1 MLMGMLSAGGLELVS
16 DGIRTADED
25 NPKGYYELEQVKELD
40 KAGDTSWL
48 ADASGKGV
56 KIISF
61 LLQHLPDD
69 YRYKIIFMRRS
80 LPEVLA
86 SQRKMLE
93 RRGETPGDADD
104 EEMAQLFTAHLDKV
118 KNQLA
123 ARSNCEVLYID
134 HRDAVQSPAAV
145 ASQIN
150 NFLDDRLDVDAMT
163 RVVDQQLY
171 RNRA

>member
-48 ADASGKGV
+48 ADACGKGV

-118 KNQLA
+118 KNHLA

-150 NFLDDRLDVDAMT
+150 SFLDDRLDVDAMT

>member
-16 DGIRTADED
+16 DGVRSADED

-40 KAGDTSWL
+40 KAGDTLWL
-48 ADASGKGV
+48 AEASGKGV

-93 RRGETPGDADD
+93 RRGESPGEADD
-104 EEMAQLFTAHLDKV
+104 EEMAQLFSAHLTKV
-118 KNQLA
+118 ERQLA
-123 ARSNCEVLYID
+123 TRDNCEVLYVD
-134 HRDAVQSPAAV
+134 HRDAMQSPATV

-150 NFLDDRLDVDAMT
+150 SFLDDRLDVDAMT
-163 RVVDQQLY
+163 TVVDQQLY

>member
-16 DGIRTADED
+16 DGVRTADED

-40 KAGDTSWL
+40 KDRDTAWL
-48 ADASGKGV
+48 SEASGKGV

-93 RRGETPGDADD
+93 RRGETPGEADD
-104 EEMAQLFTAHLDKV
+104 EEMAQLFSAHLDKV
-118 KNQLA
+118 QRQLA
-123 ARSNCEVLYID
+123 ARPNCEVLYVE
-134 HRDAVQSPAAV
+134 HREAVRSPAEV
-145 ASQIN
+145 ARQIN
-150 NFLDDRLDVDAMT
+150 SFLEDRLDVDAMT

>member
-1 MLMGMLSAGGLELVS
+1 MLMGMLAAGGLELVS
-16 DGIRTADED
+16 DGLRTADED

-40 KAGDTSWL
+40 KSEDTSWL
-48 ADASGKGV
+48 TAARGKGV

-61 LLQHLPDD
+61 LLQNLPSDHS
-69 YRYKIIFMRRS
+69 YKIIFVRRN

-93 RRGETPGDADD
+93 RRGEAPGDAND

-118 KNQLA
+118 KTQLA
-123 ARSNCEVLYID
+123 SRPECDVLYVE
-134 HRDAVQSPAAV
+134 HGDALHDPAKV
-145 ASQIN
+145 ANQIN
-150 NFLDDRLDVDAMT
+150 DFLGDQLDVDAMT
-163 RVVDQQLY
+163 QVVDRQLY